1 MSLAVNCVDQ
11 DELDRLWERL
21 TSDGG
26 EDGRCGWL
34 TDRFGVSWQLVP
46 VRLGE
51 LLASDDAAAVAR
63 VTEALLQMNKLDIA
77 ALEQAFR
84 GE

>member
-1 MSLAVNCVDQ
+1 MDW
-11 DELDRLWERL
+11 LWERL

-46 VRLGE
+46 IALGE
-51 LLASDDAAAVAR
+51 MLGSDDAAAVER
-63 VTEALLQMNKLDIA
+63 VTAAFLQMNKLDIA
-77 ALEQAFR
+77 ALEKAFR
-84 GE
+84 DE